1 MKKLIILITICFQ
14 NFAWANFK
22 AAYIDMQT
30 AIQSTSSGK
39 KAKKSLE
46 KEFNKKKEQLKKK
59 EGALKKEA
67 DAFEKKRMVLSEK
80 MRAETQASIQKKMIE
95 FQQEL
100 QTSQM
105 NIQKKERELTTPIL
119 EKIQKI
125 IKKIAEKKDYSMVF
139 EKNSQAVMWAKAN
152 LDITQE
158 VIKEF
163 EKDKKK
169 AKK

>member
-1 MKKLIILITICFQ
+1 MKKFIMTVIPVLFCFQ
-14 NFAWANFK
+14 DFARAEFK
-22 AAYIDMQT
+22 AAYINMQK
-30 AIQSTSSGK
+30 AIQSTSAGK

-67 DAFEKKRMVLSEK
+67 EAFEKKRMVLSEK
-80 MRAETQASIQKKMIE
+80 VRAEKQAALQKKMIE

-105 NIQKKERELTTPIL
+105 NIQKKEREMTAPIL

-125 IKKIAEKKDYSMVF
+125 IKEIAEQRSYSMVF
-139 EKNSQAVMWAKAN
+139 EKNSQAIMWAKAD
-152 LDITQE
+152 LDITRE
-158 VIKEF
+158 VIKKF
-163 EKDKKK
+163 EKDKK
-169 AKK
+169 

>member
-1 MKKLIILITICFQ
+1 MKKFIIILIVFCFQ
-14 NFAWANFK
+14 NFAWADFK
-22 AAYIDMQT
+22 AAYIDMQK
-30 AIQSTSSGK
+30 AIQSTSAGK

-67 DAFEKKRMVLSEK
+67 EAFEKKRMVLSEK
-80 MRAETQASIQKKMIE
+80 VRAEKQAALQKKMIE

-105 NIQKKERELTTPIL
+105 NIQKKEREFTAPIL

-125 IKKIAEKKDYSMVF
+125 IKKIAEQKSYSMVF
-139 EKNSQAVMWAKAN
+139 EKNSQAVMWAKAD

-163 EKDKKK
+163 EKSKK
-169 AKK
+169 